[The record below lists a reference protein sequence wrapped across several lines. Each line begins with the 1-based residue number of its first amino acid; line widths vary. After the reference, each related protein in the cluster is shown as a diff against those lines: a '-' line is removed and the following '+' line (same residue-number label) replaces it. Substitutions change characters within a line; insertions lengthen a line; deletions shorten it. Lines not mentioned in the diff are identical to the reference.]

1 MDRLSPWLAEIPWG
15 TFFSHGCVVKAPWVV
30 EDDFRTFR
38 SIGRVG
44 FFFPKVFVEEK
55 ICICLAEIMQKI
67 INS

>member
-44 FFFPKVFVEEK
+44 FFFSQGV
-55 ICICLAEIMQKI
+55 C
-67 INS
+67 